1 MFKVTLPDGK
11 ILEVPEGSSA
21 ADAIGMVSKRLLSAS
36 LAAVVDGKPV
46 DLSSKI
52 TKDCS
57 IKAWT
62 FDSKEGKEVFWHSSA
77 HLLAQAV
84 MRVYPS
90 AKPTIGPPVEE
101 GFYYDFAGLPP
112 LAPGDLAK
120 IEAEMASI
128 VKENQPSVRKELSKQ
143 EARKLFSGNKFKLE
157 MIEEIPDG
165 EHSVYYSGADWCD
178 LCRGPH
184 IPSSGMVKAFKLTKV
199 SSAYWRADATKEA
212 LQRIYGVS
220 YPEKKQLDA
229 YLLMLEEAEKRDH
242 RKIGTQLGLFMFHEW
257 SPGSPFFL
265 PKGTIIY
272 NELLYFIREQY
283 VKRGYKEVVTP
294 QLFNKEL
301 WNQSGHWEYYKN
313 DMFVLPVDDTEFAL
327 KAMNCPSHMIMFN
340 ASSHSYRDLPLR
352 IADFCMLHRNELKGV
367 LGGLTRVRKFSQDDS
382 HIFCTP
388 EQVGQEIDSLVD
400 FIRFVYVDTFHF
412 TFRAKLS
419 TRPEKFMGD
428 VETWDNA
435 TRYLEE
441 ALKRN
446 GLPYEIKE
454 GEGAFYGPKIDVDV
468 KDALGRHWQ
477 LATIQVDAQM
487 PKRFGCEYEG
497 ADGRKHPVIVLHR
510 AIVGSFERFIAIL
523 TENYAG
529 KFPVWLSPVQVT
541 LLSVSDPYNEFSES
555 LAQKMRQEGIRAEA
569 NTKQE
574 TIGAKI
580 RDAQLQKIPYML
592 VVGQKEK
599 DSGNLAVRSRD
610 GKVEE
615 NVPILEFVA
624 RVKKEIAGRT
634 C

>member
-1 MFKVTLPDGK
+1 MPKVTLPDGK
-11 ILEVPEGSSA
+11 VLDVPAGSTA
-21 ADAIGMVSKRLLSAS
+21 ADAIGLVSKRLLSAT
-36 LAAVVDGKPV
+36 LAAEVNGKAA
-46 DLSSKI
+46 DLSCALPG
-52 TKDCS
+52 DCS
-57 IKAWT
+57 IRAST
-62 FDSKEGKEVFWHSSA
+62 FDSKAGKEVFWHSSS

-84 MRVYPS
+84 VRIYPG
-90 AKPTIGPPVEE
+90 ALPTIGPAIEE
-101 GFYYDFAGLPP
+101 GFYYDFAGIPP
-112 LAPGDLAK
+112 LAPEDLVK
-120 IEAEMASI
+120 IEAEMAKI
-128 VKENQPSVRKELSKQ
+128 VREEQPSRRVELTRG
-143 EARKLFSGNKFKLE
+143 EAAALFSSNKFKLE
-157 MIEEIPDG
+157 LIAEIPEG
-165 EHSVYYSGADWCD
+165 EHSVYYSGQNWCD

-184 IPSSGMVKAFKLTKV
+184 LPSTGLIKAFKLTKV
-199 SSAYWRADATKEA
+199 SSSYWRADSNKEQ
-212 LQRIYGVS
+212 LQRIYGIS
-220 YPEKKQLDA
+220 FPERKMLDE
-229 YLLMLEEAEKRDH
+229 YLQRLEEAEKRDH
-242 RKIGTQLGLFMFHEW
+242 RKLGVQLQLFMFHEW

-265 PKGTIIY
+265 PNGTIIY
-272 NELLYFIREQY
+272 NELLGFLRGEYI
-283 VKRGYKEVVTP
+283 KRGYKEVVTP

-388 EQVGQEIDSLVD
+388 EQVGPEIDSLVD

-412 TFRAKLS
+412 TFKAKLS

-428 VETWDNA
+428 IETWETA
-435 TRYLEE
+435 THYLEE

-446 GLPYEIKE
+446 GLPYEVKE

-468 KDALGRHWQ
+468 KDALGRNWQ

-497 ADGRKHPVIVLHR
+497 ADGKKHPAIVLHR
-510 AIVGSFERFIAIL
+510 AIIGSFERFIAIL
-523 TENYAG
+523 VENYAG
-529 KFPVWLSPVQVT
+529 KFPLWLSPVQVRI
-541 LLSVSDPYNEFSES
+541 LSVSDPYNDYAES
-555 LAQKMRQEGIRAEA
+555 LAQGMRESGIRAEA
-569 NTKQE
+569 NCRQE

-580 RDAQLQKIPYML
+580 RDAQMQKIPYML

-599 DSGNLAVRSRD
+599 ESGNLAVRTRD

-615 NVPILEFVA
+615 SVPLPDFISK
-624 RVKKEIAGRT
+624 VKREIDTRSV
-634 C
+634 